1 MCSLLVTDVF
11 SVCVCV
17 CVCVR
22 ARLTHSLSC
31 DKTQSCRLD
40 IDLADPPSGPMSI
53 CLRVFVCTQAGRFMC
68 SSLHPPFQ
76 VSFIKNRHIE
86 DYKDKSVELKLKLI

>member
-1 MCSLLVTDVF
+1 M
-11 SVCVCV
+11 CVCV
-17 CVCVR
+17 CVC
-22 ARLTHSLSC
+22 ARLTYSLSC

-40 IDLADPPSGPMSI
+40 IDLVDPPSGPKSI

-76 VSFIKNRHIE
+76 VSFIKNCHID
-86 DYKDKSVELKLKLI
+86 DYKDKSVELNQSRWEY